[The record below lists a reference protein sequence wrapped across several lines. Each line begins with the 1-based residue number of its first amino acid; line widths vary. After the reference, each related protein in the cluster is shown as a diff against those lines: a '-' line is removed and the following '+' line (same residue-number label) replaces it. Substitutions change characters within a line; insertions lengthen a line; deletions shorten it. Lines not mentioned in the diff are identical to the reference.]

1 MVYSTHIYVE
11 LWHNKVHDFLFKIK
25 LISVNTCFD
34 NRRVNEVVV
43 TCFANWQFNVLP
55 LARKYPFSSLSFV
68 VINMSKFLT
77 WQLHK
82 PSIHTCIVSCCAC
95 YIQLL
100 KESKNWKFRLQFKFY
115 YNNRTEQPYLQVQWM
130 SPRGE
135 RNSSFLTSRALSYEE
150 FVKIFENELNNNKTV
165 SFLLA
170 FSFFP
175 PPFLCKGGNYM

>member
-77 WQLHK
+77 
-82 PSIHTCIVSCCAC
+82 
-95 YIQLL
+95 
-100 KESKNWKFRLQFKFY
+100 
-115 YNNRTEQPYLQVQWM
+115 
-130 SPRGE
+130 
-135 RNSSFLTSRALSYEE
+135 
-150 FVKIFENELNNNKTV
+150 
-165 SFLLA
+165 
-170 FSFFP
+170 
-175 PPFLCKGGNYM
+175 